1 MVLYLEFDMIF
12 IFILLASI
20 SMLSCSQKTRTLSD
34 YEKENP
40 YPAIEKKEEGNHRGS
55 IFARGNGMANLYSE
69 TRAINIGD
77 VIFIE
82 VVESINALETVTN
95 NTGRRTKVSQALSA
109 FFGKTNDTLTNML
122 NASGE
127 LSSQGTGRIQQRGIL
142 TTKLAGRV
150 MKVYPNGT
158 MLIEA
163 KKYIAI
169 NDSQKL
175 IVLRGIV
182 RPEDIDSG
190 NTVPSNRIANME
202 VILDGKGFLVDGG
215 KPGWL
220 TRFFAKVLPF

>member
-1 MVLYLEFDMIF
+1 M
-12 IFILLASI
+12 
-20 SMLSCSQKTRTLSD
+20 RTLAD

-40 YPAIEKKEEGNHRGS
+40 YPAAEEKVDKNYKGS
-55 IFARGNGMANLYSE
+55 IFAKGGKMANLYGE
-69 TRAINIGD
+69 TRAVSVGD

-82 VVESINALETVTN
+82 VIESVNALEAVTN
-95 NTGRRTKVSQALSA
+95 NARRRAKISQALSA
-109 FFGKTNDTLTNML
+109 FFGGTEDSLANML
-122 NASGE
+122 GASGE
-127 LSSQGTGRIQQRGIL
+127 LSSQGTGRIQQRGVF

-169 NDSQKL
+169 NDSRRL

-182 RPEDIDSG
+182 RQEDIDSG

>member
-1 MVLYLEFDMIF
+1 MIF
-12 IFILLASI
+12 ILIPLLLI
-20 SMLSCSQKTRTLSD
+20 TLSCSQKARTLSD

-40 YPAIEKKEEGNHRGS
+40 YPVVEGKEKITAKGS
-55 IFARGNGMANLYSE
+55 IYAMGDNMANLYAE
-69 TRAINIGD
+69 NRAVSVGD

-82 VVESINALETVTN
+82 VIESVNALETVTN
-95 NTGRRTKVSQALSA
+95 NTGRRTKISQALSA
-109 FFGKTNDTLTNML
+109 LFGKTEDSLAKML
-122 NASGE
+122 EARGE
-127 LSSQGTGRIQQRGIL
+127 LSSLGTGRLQQRGML
-142 TTKLAGRV
+142 TTRMAGRV

-163 KKYIAI
+163 KKYISI

-182 RPEDIDSG
+182 RPEDIDST
-190 NTVPSNRIANME
+190 NTVPSNRIANLE

>member
-1 MVLYLEFDMIF
+1 MIF
-12 IFILLASI
+12 ILIPLLLI
-20 SMLSCSQKTRTLSD
+20 TFSCSQKARTLSD

-40 YPAIEKKEEGNHRGS
+40 YPVVERKEEIAVKGS
-55 IFARGNGMANLYSE
+55 IYAMGDNMANLYAE
-69 TRAINIGD
+69 NRAVSVGD

-82 VVESINALETVTN
+82 VIESVNALETVTN
-95 NTGRRTKVSQALSA
+95 NTGRRTKISQALSA
-109 FFGKTNDTLTNML
+109 LFGKTEDSLAKML
-122 NASGE
+122 EAKGE
-127 LSSQGTGRIQQRGIL
+127 LSSLGTGRLQQRGML
-142 TTKLAGRV
+142 TTRMAGRV

-158 MLIEA
+158 MLVEA
-163 KKYIAI
+163 KKYISI

-182 RPEDIDSG
+182 RPEDIDST
-190 NTVPSNRIANME
+190 NTVPSNRIANLE

>member
-1 MVLYLEFDMIF
+1 MIF
-12 IFILLASI
+12 ILIPLLFITF
-20 SMLSCSQKTRTLSD
+20 SCSQKARTLSD

-40 YPAIEKKEEGNHRGS
+40 YPAVEGKEKITAKGS
-55 IFARGNGMANLYSE
+55 IYAMGDNMANLYAE
-69 TRAINIGD
+69 NRAVSVGD

-82 VVESINALETVTN
+82 VIESVNALETVTN
-95 NTGRRTKVSQALSA
+95 NTGRRTKISQALSA
-109 FFGKTNDTLTNML
+109 LFGKTEDSLAKML
-122 NASGE
+122 EAKGE
-127 LSSQGTGRIQQRGIL
+127 LSSLGTGRLQQRGML
-142 TTKLAGRV
+142 TTRMAGRV

-158 MLIEA
+158 MLVEA
-163 KKYIAI
+163 KKYISI

-182 RPEDIDSG
+182 RPEDIDST
-190 NTVPSNRIANME
+190 NTVPSNRIANLE

>member
-1 MVLYLEFDMIF
+1 MIF
-12 IFILLASI
+12 IFIVLSFLLVS
-20 SMLSCSQKTRTLSD
+20 SCSQKARTLSD

-40 YPAIEKKEEGNHRGS
+40 YPAVEKKAEGNYRGS
-55 IFARGNGMANLYSE
+55 IFAKGNGMANLYGE
-69 TRAINIGD
+69 TRAVNVGD

-82 VVESINALETVTN
+82 VVESVNALETVTN
-95 NTGRRTKVSQALSA
+95 NAGRRTRVSQALSA
-109 FFGKTNDTLTNML
+109 FFGKSEDSLANML
-122 NASGE
+122 NATGE
-127 LSSQGTGRIQQRGIL
+127 ISSQGTGRIQQRGIL

-182 RPEDIDSG
+182 RPEDIDSS